1 MRTMLRSTSLKLYL
15 KSITDLTLPEPH
27 SQVTKDFVEHVV
39 KAHSWYKLPWT
50 QSPVDLMEFNLFIGP
65 GPLIEAQGA
74 ENERVYEGFQHL
86 KYGVPGHPLFD
97 VRAQLP
103 REIYDAG
110 LAVVPGDYASEQSQ
124 RIMVATV
131 ANMLGAIQ
139 EYRQRNP
146 SVRRLEERITGCAP
160 GI

>member
-1 MRTMLRSTSLKLYL
+1 MPKPINLRSYL
-15 KSITDLTLPEPH
+15 ESIKDITLPEPH
-27 SQVTKDFVEHVV
+27 SQVTRDFVEYVV

-50 QSPVDLMEFNLFIGP
+50 QSPVDLMAFNLFIGP

-110 LAVVPGDYASEQSQ
+110 LAVVPGNYASEQSQ
-124 RIMVATV
+124 QIMGVTI
-131 ANMLGAIQ
+131 ANMLEAIK
-139 EYRQRNP
+139 EYRQRDP
-146 SVRRLEERITGCAP
+146 SARRLEERITGCSP
-160 GI
+160 RI